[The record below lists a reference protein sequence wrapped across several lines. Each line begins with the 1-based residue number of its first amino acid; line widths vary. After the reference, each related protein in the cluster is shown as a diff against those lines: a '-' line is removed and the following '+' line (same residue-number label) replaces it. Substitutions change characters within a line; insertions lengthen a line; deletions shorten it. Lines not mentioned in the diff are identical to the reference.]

1 MQSRLLILCAGVI
14 LVGLMTGCGRGAN
27 DALRFNDQIAGATQK
42 LERAGASFSTAAGM
56 AIESGNPGDISNA
69 ESAQRLLKIQLQGAK
84 DEATKMTVPPGKT
97 TKELHDAYLRFL
109 EVEATIID
117 RDFEEIIAILKNATI
132 SLEDKETQ
140 VQIISNRAEK
150 LEEPVLAALQI
161 AQQKLAK
168 EYGFALGK

>member
-1 MQSRLLILCAGVI
+1 MHRGLPILCAGVI
-14 LVGLMTGCGRGAN
+14 LVGLMTGCGRGAK

-42 LERAGASFSTAAGM
+42 LERAGASFSTSAGM
-56 AIESGNPGDISNA
+56 AVEGGNPGDISNA
-69 ESAQRLLKIQLQGAK
+69 EQALRLLKIQLQGAK

-109 EVEATIID
+109 EVETTILD
-117 RDFEEIIAILKNATI
+117 RDFEGIIAILKNTTM